1 MNGDAVSRRSNK
13 HALNQSRF
21 SSKVVNVNNTK
32 QYMVYNATLYGRVKL
47 ISNGEFLLNV
57 SRKIICISRT
67 KDIIRPEFNHNHLI
81 SYA

>member
-1 MNGDAVSRRSNK
+1 MHGDAVSHRSNS

-21 SSKVVNVNNTK
+21 FYKVVNVINIVLENCKSFYYGNNTK
-32 QYMVYNATLYGRVKL
+32 QYMVYNATLY
-47 ISNGEFLLNV
+47 V

-67 KDIIRPEFNHNHLI
+67 KDIIRPDFNHNHLI